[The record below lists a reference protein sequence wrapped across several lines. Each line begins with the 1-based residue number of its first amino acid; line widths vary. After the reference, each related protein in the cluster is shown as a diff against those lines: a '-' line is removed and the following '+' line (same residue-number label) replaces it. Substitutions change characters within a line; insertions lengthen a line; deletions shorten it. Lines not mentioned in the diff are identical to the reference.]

1 MLRRMVMLSVGVT
14 SGGDDRTLPPASMLD
29 AYGQPTTSPPAARGL
44 AANRFASTVPSP
56 EHPPG
61 LYGPESDRRALD
73 LGAATAPPVAAPP
86 ITGATEASLTAVAP
100 ARALGPWLMTAAI
113 VALIVDLL
121 LSMLLRGLLPQRAAA
136 RGATAALLA
145 LMLAAAAA
153 PTPAHAVENGD
164 RVEQA
169 ALKTRLAYI
178 VTGDPTIDEMSR
190 AGLAGLTDNVDRRT
204 AAVLTAPDAV
214 TPGQDDLSVY
224 PLLYWPIV
232 PGAAPL
238 GTAGIDALNS
248 YMAHGGIILIDTQ
261 GGAEGADG
269 SGAGFAPEADQLLR
283 SQTSGLLIPPLMPL
297 TTDHVLARSFYL
309 LQDYPGRFD
318 GATVWVQRD
327 QDRANDSV
335 SPVILGQ
342 NSWAAAWATDASGNT
357 LYATIPGG
365 ARQRVLAY
373 RFGINLVMYAL
384 TGNYKGDQVHVPAI
398 LERLGQ

>member
-1 MLRRMVMLSVGVT
+1 
-14 SGGDDRTLPPASMLD
+14 
-29 AYGQPTTSPPAARGL
+29 
-44 AANRFASTVPSP
+44 
-56 EHPPG
+56 
-61 LYGPESDRRALD
+61 
-73 LGAATAPPVAAPP
+73 
-86 ITGATEASLTAVAP
+86 
-100 ARALGPWLMTAAI
+100 MTAAI
-113 VALIVDLL
+113 AALIFDLL
-121 LSMLLRGLLPQRAAA
+121 LSMLLRGLLPSRRAAA

-145 LMLAAAAA
+145 LMLAATAT
-153 PTPAHAVENGD
+153 PLPAHATTDDRGD
-164 RVEQA
+164 RAEQA
-169 ALKTRLAYI
+169 ALKTRLAYV
-178 VTGDPTIDEMSR
+178 VTGDPTTDEMSR
-190 AGLAGLTDNVDRRT
+190 AGLAGLTDSVDRRT
-204 AAVLTAPDAV
+204 AAVLTAPDGV

-232 PGAAPL
+232 ANAAPL
-238 GTAGIDALNS
+238 GTAGIDAMNA
-248 YMAHGGIILIDTQ
+248 YMAHGGIVLIDTQ

-283 SQTSGLLIPPLMPL
+283 SQTAGLLIPPLVPL

-335 SPVILGQ
+335 SPLILGQ
-342 NSWAAAWATDASGNT
+342 NNWAAAWATDSSGNT
-357 LYATIPGG
+357 MYATIPGG